1 MFLKNNKLY
10 YQWRSLEWISMLGD
24 SFYYIALLSYASNLS
39 NPKIAIMIISISE
52 IFPRVFEVFLGVLAD
67 STRQRTKR
75 FFQSGIFRGFC
86 YLLIGIIML
95 KSNSII
101 GILIIGILNALSDLF
116 GSYVELCISP
126 FIKLIV
132 DEDDL
137 EESLAINSFFHNF
150 IYMFA
155 NLIGAALLGVLGIQL
170 LAFFNALTFFFVAF
184 GVKAI
189 SSQLIE
195 VEKKIEVGKF
205 THIKDVVNHILY
217 SLKDLISEKSIR
229 NFFLFAACLNSFSQT
244 TIPVLSIYLS
254 QNKDFQI
261 INLAYSVAITQGL
274 IVLSGLLGN
283 FLGPKYFTRLST
295 NNILAISYA
304 GNMLFSVFIFK
315 NLPMLA
321 VLSLLISTFTIGIFN
336 IRFSVIIL
344 KNTPLEKMGII
355 NSCMNTF
362 FMVIP
367 ALISTVLISLVT
379 NSIFIYALFVG
390 VISITALLILFLT
403 RNTKLDIG

>member
-67 STRQRTKR
+67 STRHRTKR
-75 FFQSGIFRGFC
+75 FLQSGIFRGFC

-195 VEKKIEVGKF
+195 VEKKIEVEKF
-205 THIKDVVNHILY
+205 THFKDVVNHILY

-244 TIPVLSIYLS
+244 TIPVLSIYLA
-254 QNKDFQI
+254 QNEDFQI

-304 GNMLFSVFIFK
+304 GNMLFSVFISK
-315 NLPMLA
+315 NLPILA

-362 FMVIP
+362 FTVIP

-379 NSIFIYALFVG
+379 SSIFIYALFVD

>member
-1 MFLKNNKLY
+1 
-10 YQWRSLEWISMLGD
+10 MLGD

-137 EESLAINSFFHNF
+137 EKSLAINSFFHNF

-189 SSQLIE
+189 SSKLI
-195 VEKKIEVGKF
+195 
-205 THIKDVVNHILY
+205 
-217 SLKDLISEKSIR
+217 
-229 NFFLFAACLNSFSQT
+229 
-244 TIPVLSIYLS
+244 
-254 QNKDFQI
+254 
-261 INLAYSVAITQGL
+261 
-274 IVLSGLLGN
+274 
-283 FLGPKYFTRLST
+283 
-295 NNILAISYA
+295 
-304 GNMLFSVFIFK
+304 
-315 NLPMLA
+315 
-321 VLSLLISTFTIGIFN
+321 
-336 IRFSVIIL
+336 
-344 KNTPLEKMGII
+344 
-355 NSCMNTF
+355 
-362 FMVIP
+362 
-367 ALISTVLISLVT
+367 
-379 NSIFIYALFVG
+379 
-390 VISITALLILFLT
+390 
-403 RNTKLDIG
+403 